1 MLDTATLRQIIKEI
15 YNLDDDCI
23 KAITTNW
30 FLPEITNDIPE
41 IIVGYRILSKKKIC
55 AENSFNK
62 EQKDCIRSSFRL
74 TFVGENAEQFADQIH
89 FWQDNKDVMK
99 IFDKYKIK
107 LNSYDMTAFTYP
119 IKAGKCEMAWIWDMS
134 ANSDYHSDLK
144 LSKANRKSLKATIR
158 SLIPQ
163 HTK

>member
-41 IIVGYRILSKKKIC
+41 IIIGYRILSKRKIN
-55 AENSFNK
+55 AEDSFNK
-62 EQKDCIRSSFRL
+62 EKKDCIKSSFRIV
-74 TFVGENAEQFADQIH
+74 FVGENAEQFADQLH
-89 FWQDNKDVMK
+89 FWQDNKEVLK
-99 IFDKYKIK
+99 IFDKYKVKI
-107 LNSYDMTAFTYP
+107 NFNDMTAFTYP
-119 IKAGKCEMAWIWDMS
+119 IKAGNCEMAWIFDMS
-134 ANSDYHSDLK
+134 ARSDYHSDLK
-144 LSKANRKSLKATIR
+144 LAKANRKSLKATIR